1 MSDESLVSGVA
12 NCITHSKNIR
22 LVILCSEVQMFDQM
36 YEFKIGHHCRPAIFR
51 TLFGSNMRL
60 NFWLSVRIGIDGQ
73 NFGPI
78 SVRIGIG
85 HIPT

>member
-1 MSDESLVSGVA
+1 MKVGTLP
-12 NCITHSKNIR
+12 
-22 LVILCSEVQMFDQM
+22 VIFVRNFNGLHDHMGKS
-36 YEFKIGHHCRPAIFR
+36 R
-51 TLFGSNMRL
+51 RL
-60 NFWLSVRIGIDGQ
+60 NFWLSVRIGIEHGQ